1 MRAKMMRRLA
11 LGLSLALAGPAA
23 ADGFYAGGGASVN
36 ELTSDG
42 SDGFDSATGFQAFAG
57 YDFGSVFGTDLLG
70 LRLEGGY
77 FSSGDFDNDT
87 ALGTVTQPAAEGIW
101 AAGVLDVN
109 LTDSFSVFGRAGFD
123 GGDDDGPLAGV
134 GAALDIGSSLRL
146 SGELVSRENI
156 DSVQFNVSYGF

>member
-1 MRAKMMRRLA
+1 MKAKTMRRLA
-11 LGLSLALAGPAA
+11 LGLSLVLAGPAA

-42 SDGFDSATGFQAFAG
+42 SDGFDTATGFQAFAG

-77 FSSGDFDNDT
+77 FSSGDFENNT

-101 AAGVLDVN
+101 TAGVLDLN
-109 LTDSFSVFGRAGFD
+109 LTDSFSIFGRAGFD

-134 GAALDIGSSLRL
+134 GAAFEFGPSIRL
-146 SGELVSRENI
+146 SGELVSRDNI
-156 DSVQFNVSYGF
+156 DSVQLNMSFGF

>member
-1 MRAKMMRRLA
+1 MRAKTMRRLV
-11 LGLSLALAGPAA
+11 LGLSLVLAGPAA
-23 ADGFYAGGGASVN
+23 ADGFYAGIGASNN

-42 SDGFDSATGFQAFAG
+42 SDIYDAATGYQAFAG
-57 YDFGSVFGTDLLG
+57 YDFGSLFGTELLG

-77 FSSGDFDNDT
+77 FSSGEFEGNT
-87 ALGTVTQPAAEGIW
+87 SLGATTVPAAEGIW
-101 AAGVLDVN
+101 ASGVLDFN
-109 LTDSFSVFGRAGFD
+109 LTDSFAIYGRAGFD

-156 DSVQFNVSYGF
+156 DSVQLNMSFGF

>member
-1 MRAKMMRRLA
+1 MRAKTMRRLA
-11 LGLSLALAGPAA
+11 LGLSLVLAGPASA
-23 ADGFYAGGGASVN
+23 NGFYAGVGASNN
-36 ELTSDG
+36 ELTPESAD
-42 SDGFDSATGFQAFAG
+42 SFDTATGYQAFAG

-77 FSSGDFDNDT
+77 FSSGDFENDT
-87 ALGTVTQPAAEGIW
+87 GTSTQAAAEGIW
-101 AAGVLDVN
+101 ASGVLDFNV
-109 LTDSFSVFGRAGFD
+109 TESFAIYGRAGFD

-156 DSVQFNVSYGF
+156 DTVQLNVSFGF